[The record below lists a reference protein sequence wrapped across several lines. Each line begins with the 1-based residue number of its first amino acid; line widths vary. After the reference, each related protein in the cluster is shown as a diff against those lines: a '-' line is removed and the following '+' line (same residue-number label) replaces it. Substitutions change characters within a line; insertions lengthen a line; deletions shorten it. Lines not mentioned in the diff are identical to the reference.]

1 MNNQQIVNNIMIVL
15 NEYDN
20 MQDFLYCENMEHE
33 EFTDLYNNGWYN
45 DITCGTYN
53 GATDTFTP
61 YELNEENIIMTL
73 SQMMNDFNFWE
84 FVNDL
89 TENEAIK
96 DDWHGLQYINEL
108 VHFYDII
115 IIKDERKIYIDMN

>member
-1 MNNQQIVNNIMIVL
+1 MNNQQIINNIMMAL

-20 MQDFLYCENMEHE
+20 MSDFLECENMNHE
-33 EFTDLYNNGWYN
+33 EFTDLYNNGWYSE
-45 DITCGTYN
+45 ITCGTYN
-53 GATDTFTP
+53 GVTDKFTP

-73 SQMMNDFNFWE
+73 SQMMNDFDFWE

-89 TENEAIK
+89 TEDEAINNN
-96 DDWHGLQYINEL
+96 WNGLLYINQL
-108 VHFYDII
+108 VNFYDII